1 MKRSQLV
8 ATCLLLGL
16 MLILPIS
23 TALPAL
29 ANEGQGKG
37 SGPLPVFLDG
47 TRINLLLGGSPTL
60 PADQPCF
67 VIHGFG
73 DVWKDLTVEEKKSL
87 LKDQYF
93 TLKINGEP
101 VELKRV
107 VYFCNVPD
115 SPDDQMRVM
124 YYVEFEAGHFA
135 TGTYTFT
142 GTWYSPGGTSS
153 KTVTVTF
160 S

>member
-1 MKRSQLV
+1 MLV
-8 ATCLLLGL
+8 
-16 MLILPIS
+16 LPVS
-23 TALPAL
+23 TVLPAL

-37 SGPLPVFLDG
+37 SEPLPVFLDG
-47 TRINLLLGGSPTL
+47 TRIDLLPGGGSITL
-60 PADQPCF
+60 PADQPYF
-67 VIHGFG
+67 VIHGFA

-87 LKDQYF
+87 LEDQYF
-93 TLKINGEP
+93 TLTINGVL

-107 VYFCNVPD
+107 IYFWNVPD

-135 TGTYTFT
+135 AGTYTFT

-153 KTVTVTF
+153 ETVTVTF